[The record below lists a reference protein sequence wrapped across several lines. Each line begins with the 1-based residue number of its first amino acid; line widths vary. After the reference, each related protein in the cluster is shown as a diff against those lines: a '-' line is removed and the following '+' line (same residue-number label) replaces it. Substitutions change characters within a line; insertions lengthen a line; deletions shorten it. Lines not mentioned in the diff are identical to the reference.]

1 MPLWLLIVIAAHLL
15 NAVAFLIDKF
25 LLSRAV
31 PKPAVYAFFVGIL
44 GAITFVLLPL
54 DFAFPATVSL
64 ALLDLAAGVTFVLAL
79 LCFFSALQRG
89 EASRIVPYIGGTIPV
104 WTLIFAYLTLGE
116 RLAAR
121 ELIAFAVL
129 VLGSAL
135 IAREGSGVSASRGHA
150 YAIASFAAV
159 LFALSTVLM
168 KAIFLS
174 QAFIPGFVWSRA
186 GAVLAALMIL
196 LHAPSRFTIL
206 APQRRPRGNLLALFI
221 GGQVT
226 GAVGFLTL
234 QYAVNLASPTL
245 VNALQ
250 GVQYAFLFVFVLFL
264 GRTFPQLRER
274 LTRAIV
280 IQKVA
285 AIVVIAVGLAML
297 AKSSS

>member
-1 MPLWLLIVIAAHLL
+1 MPLWLLVVILAHLL
-15 NAVAFLIDKF
+15 NAVAFLVDKF

-31 PKPAVYAFFVGIL
+31 PTPAVYAFFVGML
-44 GAITFVLLPL
+44 GAVTFVLLPL
-54 DFAFPATVSL
+54 DFAFPATANL
-64 ALLDLAAGVTFVLAL
+64 ALLDFAAGATFVLAL
-79 LCFFSALQRG
+79 LCFFAALQRG

-104 WTLIFAYLTLGE
+104 WTLVFAYLALGE
-116 RLAAR
+116 RLTNQ

-135 IAREGSGVSASRGHA
+135 IAREGSRVGARRGHA

-168 KAIFLS
+168 KVIFS
-174 QAFIPGFVWSRA
+174 THAFIPGFVWSRA
-186 GAVLAALMIL
+186 GAVIAALAIL
-196 LHAPSRFTIL
+196 LHAPSRAAIL
-206 APQRRPRGNLLALFI
+206 QPQQRPRGSLLTLFI
-221 GGQVT
+221 GGQIA

-234 QYAVNLASPTL
+234 QYAVSLASPTL

-250 GVQYAFLFVFVLFL
+250 GVQYAFIFVLILIL

-280 IQKVA
+280 LQKVI

-297 AKSSS
+297 ARTQ

>member
-1 MPLWLLIVIAAHLL
+1 MRGIPLWLLVVILAHLL
-15 NAVAFLIDKF
+15 NAVAFLVDKF

-31 PKPAVYAFFVGIL
+31 PKPAVYAFFVGML

-54 DFAFPATVSL
+54 DFALPTGPQ
-64 ALLDLAAGVTFVLAL
+64 ALLDLAAGATFVFAL

-89 EASRIVPYIGGTIPV
+89 EASRIVPYIGGTIPI
-104 WTLIFAYLTLGE
+104 WTLVFAYLALGE
-116 RLAAR
+116 RLTSR

-135 IAREGSGVSASRGHA
+135 IAREGSRVGTRRGHA

-159 LFALSTVLM
+159 FFALSTVLM
-168 KAIFLS
+168 KVIFLH

-186 GAVLAALMIL
+186 GAVIAALAIL
-196 LHAPSRFTIL
+196 LHAPSRAAIIQ
-206 APQRRPRGNLLALFI
+206 PQQRPRGSLLTLFI
-221 GGQVT
+221 GGQLA

-234 QYAVNLASPTL
+234 QYAVSLASPTL

-250 GVQYAFLFVFVLFL
+250 GVQYAFIFVLILTL
-264 GRTFPQLRER
+264 GRTFSQLRER

-280 IQKVA
+280 LQKVA

-297 AKSSS
+297 ARQ